1 MKTMKTRRIFF
12 IFALLASFNM
22 QAQNFADYF
31 TNKTLR
37 IDYLLNGDA
46 QKQNICLDE
55 LSSLPQWAGRRHR
68 LAELPLKGN
77 GQTIVTDSA
86 SGKEIYATSFS
97 SLFTEWLSTD
107 EAKHVAKGF
116 EHTVL
121 VPYPLRTV
129 RITTT
134 LYNSHQEVAAQ
145 IVHFVNPT
153 DILIH
158 AKGTS
163 HITPHR
169 YLLHSGNSD
178 KCIDVAI
185 LGEGYT
191 AAEMDTFYADA
202 KTACESLF
210 SHEPFKSMK
219 SCFNIIAVAS
229 PSADS
234 GVSIPSKG
242 EWKETA
248 FLSHFNTFYSDR
260 YLTTTHLKLI
270 HDALA
275 GIPYEHIIILA
286 NTENYGGGGIYN
298 DFTLTAAHHPM
309 FRPVVVH
316 EFGHSFGGLADE
328 YYYEGDVMDDTY
340 PLSVEPWE
348 QNITTRVSF
357 ASKWQ
362 DMLKRGT
369 PIPTAAK
376 QRNDYSVGL
385 YEGAGYSGKGIYRA
399 SYDCRMRSNGCPV
412 FCPVCQRAL
421 HRIIDFYTKP

>member
-134 LYNSHQEVAAQ
+134 LYNSHQEIAAQ

-163 HITPHR
+163 HITPYR

-191 AAEMDTFYADA
+191 TGGDGHVLCRCQD
-202 KTACESLF
+202 SLRELVQ
-210 SHEPFKSMK
+210 S
-219 SCFNIIAVAS
+219 
-229 PSADS
+229 
-234 GVSIPSKG
+234 
-242 EWKETA
+242 
-248 FLSHFNTFYSDR
+248 
-260 YLTTTHLKLI
+260 
-270 HDALA
+270 
-275 GIPYEHIIILA
+275 
-286 NTENYGGGGIYN
+286 
-298 DFTLTAAHHPM
+298 
-309 FRPVVVH
+309 
-316 EFGHSFGGLADE
+316 
-328 YYYEGDVMDDTY
+328 
-340 PLSVEPWE
+340 
-348 QNITTRVSF
+348 
-357 ASKWQ
+357 
-362 DMLKRGT
+362 
-369 PIPTAAK
+369 
-376 QRNDYSVGL
+376 
-385 YEGAGYSGKGIYRA
+385 
-399 SYDCRMRSNGCPV
+399 
-412 FCPVCQRAL
+412 
-421 HRIIDFYTKP
+421 